1 MSSDDTNAPTTQ
13 STAWVMIALLLL
25 ILLSVFAITLSNPI
39 TEATPRPT
47 PIPAPE
53 GYALVWHDEFDGP
66 EIDPANW
73 VRETGGNGWGNAEW
87 EFYTDHPENAYIEE
101 GMLVIEARDESFMGR
116 PYTSARLK
124 THGLQE
130 WTYGRF
136 EARIKIPYGQGIWP
150 AVWMLGN
157 DINKVSW
164 PLAGEIDILENIGKE
179 PNRLHGTVHGPGYSG
194 GSGVTGHVDFAE
206 PLSNDFHIYAIEWD
220 ENEIRWYLD
229 DNHYQTFTKAD
240 IPGEWVYDHPFFLI
254 MNVAVGGRW
263 PGYPDDT
270 TVFPQQM
277 RVDYV
282 RVFQQE

>member
-1 MSSDDTNAPTTQ
+1 MSSDDTNAPNAQ
-13 STAWVMIALLLL
+13 SSAWVMIALLLIVL
-25 ILLSVFAITLSNPI
+25 VSVFVITLSNPI
-39 TEATPRPT
+39 TETAPRPT

-73 VRETGGNGWGNAEW
+73 TYDIGGNGWGNAEW
-87 EFYTDHPENAYIEE
+87 EYYTDHPENAYIED

-124 THGLQE
+124 TQGLQE
-130 WTYGRF
+130 WAYGRF

-194 GSGVTGHVDFAE
+194 GNGVTGHVDFE
-206 PLSNDFHIYAIEWD
+206 QPLSSDFHIYAIEWD

-240 IPGEWVYDHPFFLI
+240 IPGDWVFDHPFFLI